1 MRILIV
7 EDEVRLAEAIAE
19 ILKSEKYE
27 VDVVHNGNDGL
38 SYGLSDIYDCIILDV
53 MLPGIDG
60 FEVLQELRKS
70 KISTPI
76 LMLTAKDEISDKVD
90 GLDYG
95 ADDYM
100 TKPFDIEELLA
111 RIRSVTRRQGQVY
124 VNEVEYADL
133 KLDLSNYN
141 LYTKEKSI
149 NLTAKEFEIAKLL
162 MTNPNIVI
170 TKDELI
176 SKVWGYDSEAE
187 DNNVEVYISFL
198 RKKFKF
204 IKSKVSIVTLRKLGY
219 KLEYAA

>member
-1 MRILIV
+1 MRVLIV
-7 EDEVRLAEAIAE
+7 EDEVRLSEAISE
-19 ILKSEKYE
+19 ILKSEKYD
-27 VDVVHNGNDGL
+27 VDVVHNGDEGL
-38 SYGLSDIYDCIILDV
+38 DYGLSDIYDCIILDV

-60 FEVLQELRKS
+60 FTILKELRKA

-76 LMLTAKDEISDKVD
+76 LMLTAKDEISNKVE

-111 RIRSVTRRQGQVY
+111 RIRSITRRQGQVY
-124 VNEVEYADL
+124 INNIEFEDL

-141 LYTKEKSI
+141 ISTAEKSI
-149 NLTAKEFEIAKLL
+149 NLTAKEFEIMKLL
-162 MTNPNIVI
+162 MSNINIVV

-176 SKVWGYDSEAE
+176 SKIWGYDSDAE

-198 RKKFKF
+198 RKKLKF

-219 KLEYAA
+219 KLEYAG